1 MGFGFFEATL
11 LVSTC
16 PYPISILFGRVKS
29 EGVVWTVFFIMT
41 EPSTLV
47 AKGGEPL
54 ILKGEPSLPSFKIY
68 YVASSSKR
76 FVEW

>member
-1 MGFGFFEATL
+1 M
-11 LVSTC
+11 
-16 PYPISILFGRVKS
+16 
-29 EGVVWTVFFIMT
+29 FFIMT
-41 EPSTLV
+41 EPSILV

-54 ILKGEPSLPSFKIY
+54 ILEGDQSLPSFKIY